1 MPAMTALEQILDYKI
16 VAILRGCT
24 PDRIPDIAAALAEGG
39 VRLMEITLNSPGAL
53 ESIRQ
58 LSGIMGDRMLVGAG
72 TVLTAA
78 EAEAAVDAGARFI
91 ISPTLDIETIRR
103 TRQLGAISIPGAF
116 TPTEILTAY
125 RNGADIIK
133 VFPAGSSGASYFK
146 ELRGPLPQIPL
157 MPTGGVNLDNIRDFK
172 AAGAV
177 AFGISS
183 ALVPAGQENTGP
195 GLRQL
200 TERAAAYIKAVQ

>member
-1 MPAMTALEQILDYKI
+1 MPDMTALEQILEYKI

-58 LSGIMGDRMLVGAG
+58 LSGVMGDRMLVGAG

-78 EAEAAVDAGARFI
+78 EAEAAVEAGARFI
-91 ISPTLDIETIRR
+91 ISPTLDIGTIYR

-146 ELRGPLPQIPL
+146 ELRGPLPHIPL

-183 ALVPAGQENTGP
+183 ALVPSGQENTGP
-195 GLRQL
+195 ALRQL

>member
-1 MPAMTALEQILDYKI
+1 MPAMRALEQILEYKI
-16 VAILRGCT
+16 IAILRGCT
-24 PDRIPDIAAALAEGG
+24 PDRISDIAVALAEGG

-58 LSGIMGDRMLVGAG
+58 LSGVMGDRMLVGAG

-91 ISPTLDIETIRR
+91 ISPTLDVGTIQR

-146 ELRGPLPQIPL
+146 ELRGPLPYIPL

-195 GLRQL
+195 ALRQL
-200 TERAAAYIKAVQ
+200 TEKAAAYIKAVQ

>member
-1 MPAMTALEQILDYKI
+1 MAANTALQQILEYKI
-16 VAILRGCT
+16 VAILRGCAS
-24 PDRIPDIAAALAEGG
+24 DRIPDIAAALAEGG

-91 ISPTLDIETIRR
+91 ISPTLDIETIQM

-133 VFPAGSSGASYFK
+133 VFPAGSSGAPYFK
-146 ELRGPLPQIPL
+146 ELRGPLPHIPL

-195 GLRQL
+195 ALRQL
-200 TERAAAYIKAVQ
+200 TEKAAAYIKAVQ